1 MFLSLRTTSTGVYFF
16 RPECLRHPE
25 TPLEYLN
32 VYFEGITVGE
42 IREHTKAV
50 TVSTIVSSR
59 QHTKACERTVSIL
72 QPRPTGFRFGNSLLS
87 SLPTPAAHEV
97 S

>member
-59 QHTKACERTVSIL
+59 QHTKA
-72 QPRPTGFRFGNSLLS
+72 RPKGFRFGNSLLS
-87 SLPTPAAHEV
+87 SLPTPAAHQV